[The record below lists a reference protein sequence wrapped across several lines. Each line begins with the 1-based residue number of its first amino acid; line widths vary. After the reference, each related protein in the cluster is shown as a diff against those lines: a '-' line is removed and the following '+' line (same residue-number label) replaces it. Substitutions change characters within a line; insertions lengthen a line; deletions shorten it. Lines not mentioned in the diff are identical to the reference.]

1 MVCKAKIFKHAAIL
15 LLLAGWVSS
24 CGNDSDMSKIDFS
37 NIENLYEQPLPVI
50 KKCVQGKWKVYCACM
65 SGIVFNVSYPQ
76 NEYIEFKKD
85 HYISSNEEDGSQSIT
100 YYTWE
105 KQLIDNWRS
114 SLNGKETY
122 MICDKKQ
129 ENALTSR
136 GYFESI
142 KNDTLSY
149 GSYQAPI
156 FFRAVKVKE
165 FSNNN

>member
-1 MVCKAKIFKHAAIL
+1 MITKIFKHAAIL

-24 CGNDSDMSKIDFS
+24 CSGNIDMSKIDFS

-50 KKCVQGKWKVYCACM
+50 KKCVQGKWKVYDVYVI
-65 SGIVFNVSYPQ
+65 GIVFNVTYPQ
-76 NEYIEFKKD
+76 NAYIEFKKD
-85 HYISSNEEDGSQSIT
+85 HYIASNEEDGSQSIT

-105 KQLIDNWRS
+105 KHLIENWRS

-156 FFRAVKVKE
+156 FFRAVKIKNL
-165 FSNNN
+165 SINKI